1 MIVIYT
7 RDDLLEIEGLENEDR
22 DEIVR
27 KIHDFLNSKNN
38 QESPE

>member
-7 RDDLLEIEGLENEDR
+7 CEDLLEIEGLEEKDR
-22 DEIVR
+22 DEIVK
-27 KIHDFLNSKNN
+27 KIYDFLDSKDN

>member
-27 KIHDFLNSKNN
+27 KIDDFLNSKNN
-38 QESPE
+38 QESLE